1 MRPTRLLVLAA
12 TLAASGC
19 FAYLPSSPQEI
30 APGEGV
36 RLRLSAEE
44 AMRYAD
50 LRLANP
56 RVLEGTLVERSG
68 SELMVEA
75 SIGASDPSRGSRIL
89 LQRVTVP
96 ISGIL
101 EVEHR
106 RLDRLKTGLL
116 VGGGTALLAGLV
128 IHNAYGSGSEGEKP
142 PDISEARRMP
152 LIRFAFPL
160 GRR

>member
-36 RLRLSAEE
+36 RLRLSAQE

-50 LRLANP
+50 LRLPNP
-56 RVLEGTLVERSG
+56 RVLEGTLVERSD

-75 SIGASDPSRGSRIL
+75 SIGTSDPARGSRIL

-96 ISGIL
+96 VSGIL
-101 EVEHR
+101 DVEQR
-106 RLDRLKTGLL
+106 RLDRVKTGFL
-116 VGGGTALLAGLV
+116 VGGGAAVLTALV
-128 IHNAYGSGSEGEKP
+128 IHSAWGSGSESQHP
-142 PDISEARRMP
+142 PDISEARRIP
-152 LIRFAFPL
+152 LLRFAIPL
-160 GRR
+160 GSR